1 MRIARFLPFLSWP
14 RLSRELL
21 AGELQAGLTV
31 GLMVIPQGVA
41 YAALAGMPL
50 ITGIYA
56 SLLPALIA
64 VLFSRSV
71 RLSVGPTALSCLLIS
86 ASLAGLAHPGSDDW
100 VNLAIWLALMSG
112 GLQVFLG
119 VMRFGWLLNI
129 VTAPVLMAF
138 TQAAAVLIIGS
149 QLKDLVGIGELQSL
163 SVALQQWDQSA
174 AAFGLGALVILTLSR
189 HWKPAFPT
197 VLVVVLVSA
206 AVSLWFGFAER
217 GGRVVGFL
225 PQGMPGFQIPH
236 WPGLFV
242 LRELLVPAFV
252 ITAISFL
259 ETAASAKV
267 DNAQRGTGWDQDQDL
282 IGQGLSKLAAG
293 FSGAFPT
300 SSSFSR
306 SALNLYAG
314 ARSGW
319 ATVFSV
325 VVVGLALQWFLPIL
339 YHVPKAVLAAIVV
352 VAVIGLI
359 RPHEFIGLWRISR
372 TESIIAIVTFA
383 VTVIAAPELYWGVL
397 TGVILAL
404 SHFMYW
410 RMHPRIIEVGLH
422 PDGRL
427 RGRKEWNLPVIHPQT
442 YLLRMDAALDFGSAA
457 ALEQAISD
465 HLALAPDTRTVV
477 LLASGI
483 NRIDATG
490 VAVFGRLRRQLAQQ
504 QRALMIVGLKL
515 PVQRVLGS
523 AGELSENPYFSLIAR
538 ESDAID
544 MIKSVR
550 SADA

>member
-1 MRIARFLPFLSWP
+1 VRIARFLPFLNWP

-64 VLFSRSV
+64 VLFSSSV

-86 ASLAGLAHPGSDDW
+86 ASLAGLADPGSGDW
-100 VNLAIWLALMSG
+100 VNLVIWLALMSG

-119 VMRFGWLLNI
+119 AIRFGWLLNI

-149 QLKDLVGIGELQSL
+149 QLRDLVGIGELRSL
-163 SVALQQWDQSA
+163 GSALQQWDHSA
-174 AAFGLGALVILTLSR
+174 AAFGLGALVTLALSR

-197 VLVVVLVSA
+197 VLVVVLASA
-206 AVSLWFGFAER
+206 ALSLWYGFAER

-225 PQGMPGFQIPH
+225 PQGMPVFQMPH
-236 WPGLFV
+236 WPGLAV
-242 LRELLVPAFV
+242 LGELLVPAFV

-339 YHVPKAVLAAIVV
+339 YHVPKAVLAAIVL
-352 VAVIGLI
+352 VAVVGLI
-359 RPHEFIGLWRISR
+359 RPREFISLWRVSR
-372 TESIIAIVTFA
+372 AESVIAFVTFA
-383 VTVIAAPELYWGVL
+383 VTVIAAPDLYWGVL
-397 TGVILAL
+397 VGVILAL

-422 PDGRL
+422 ADGRL
-427 RGRKEWNLPVIHPQT
+427 RGRKEWNLPAIHTQT
-442 YLLRMDAALDFGSAA
+442 YIVRMDAALDFGSAA
-457 ALEQAISD
+457 ALEHAISD
-465 HLALAPDTRTVV
+465 HLALAPHTRNVV

-490 VAVFGRLRRQLAQQ
+490 VVVFSRLRRQLAQQ
-504 QRALMIVGLKL
+504 RRVLMIVGLKL
-515 PVQRVLGS
+515 PVQRAIES
-523 AGELSENPYFSLIAR
+523 AGDLSEGPYFSVVAK
-538 ESDAID
+538 ESEAID
-544 MIKSVR
+544 MIKYVAES
-550 SADA
+550 

>member
-86 ASLAGLAHPGSDDW
+86 ASLAGLAHPSSDDW
-100 VNLAIWLALMSG
+100 VNLAIWLALISG

-119 VMRFGWLLNI
+119 AMRFGWLLNI

-149 QLKDLVGIGELQSL
+149 QLRDLVGIGELQSL
-163 SVALQQWDQSA
+163 SAALQQWDQSA
-174 AAFGLGALVILTLSR
+174 AVFGLGALVILMLSR
-189 HWKPAFPT
+189 RWKPAFPT
-197 VLVVVLVSA
+197 VLMVVLASA
-206 AVSLWFGFAER
+206 AISLWFGFADS

-236 WPGLFV
+236 WPGLVV

-372 TESIIAIVTFA
+372 AESIIAVVTFA
-383 VTVIAAPELYWGVL
+383 VTVITAPELYWGVL

-404 SHFMYW
+404 SHFVYW

-427 RGRKEWNLPVIHPQT
+427 RGRKEWNLPAIHSQT

-457 ALEQAISD
+457 ALEQAIGN
-465 HLALAPDTRTVV
+465 HLALAPDTRNVV

-490 VAVFGRLRRQLAQQ
+490 VAVFSRLRRQLAQQ
-504 QRALMIVGLKL
+504 QCVLMIVGLKL
-515 PVQRVLGS
+515 PVQRALERSGN
-523 AGELSENPYFSLIAR
+523 LSKGPYFSVVSN
-538 ESDAID
+538 ESEAVDAINS
-544 MIKSVR
+544 I
-550 SADA
+550 